1 MPHAIWKGNVSCGL
15 VNIPIE
21 LYGAEKSAEKLNFT
35 RLDKKDLSPVGYKR
49 LKLPAASR

>member
-1 MPHAIWKGNVSCGL
+1 MPHAIWKGNISFGL

-21 LYGAEKSAEKLNFT
+21 LYGAEKGAEKLNFT